1 MDVVIDAILKWAI
14 GLILGSLTTLL
25 LVFKKD
31 ILEFLKF
38 KQKKKKTELL
48 QDVDKNM
55 ETLEDK
61 MEHHEEEMSQ
71 EFKEHDQLYL
81 KKLAELE
88 EKIMTILVPI
98 QEATLS
104 SHYDALLE
112 KCKNFIR
119 QGSITVDELDLLE
132 KDYETYKSLGGNGHM
147 EMWMNRVRQIIVK

>member
-1 MDVVIDAILKWAI
+1 MTVVVDAIIKWAI
-14 GLILGSLTTLL
+14 GLVLGSLTTLL

-61 MEHHEEEMSQ
+61 MEHHEEEISQ
-71 EFKEHDQLYL
+71 EFKAHDQLYL
-81 KKLAELE
+81 KKLTELE
-88 EKIMTILVPI
+88 DKIMTILIPI
-98 QEATLS
+98 QRATLS

-112 KCKNFIR
+112 KCKYFIK

-147 EMWMNRVRQIIVK
+147 LMWMNRVRQIIVK